1 MDNATNTPLR
11 MQNGTIEDKDVNI
24 SRENCCSSKKNIY
37 LRSLKMTLML
47 MCFVG
52 FFFNSF
58 IIFKQ
63 FIGNETVTSTKIHE
77 NKELYLPSITLCGF
91 SGFKRI
97 VDDYSDLKL
106 ENFVNNTIELS
117 EILITAFDTEQNSID
132 PKDVLEHNGNKTNPW
147 KIRTTFSAYRGR
159 CYTIEYRKKVSTLI
173 LFF

>member
-24 SRENCCSSKKNIY
+24 SRGNSCNSRKQIL

-106 ENFVNNTIELS
+106 ENYVNNTIELN
-117 EILITAFDTEQNSID
+117 EILITAFDNENNSID
-132 PKDVLEHNGNKTNPW
+132 PKDVLEHNVNNTNPW
-147 KIRTTFSAYRGR
+147 KILTTFSAYRGR
-159 CYTIEYRKKVSTLI
+159 CYTIEYRKKVCILI
-173 LFF
+173 SFF

>member
-117 EILITAFDTEQNSID
+117 EILITAFDNENNSID
-132 PKDVLEHNGNKTNPW
+132 PKDVLEHNVNQTNPW
-147 KIRTTFSAYRGR
+147 KILTTFSAYRGR
-159 CYTIEYRKKVSTLI
+159 CYTLEYRKKV
-173 LFF
+173 

>member
-1 MDNATNTPLR
+1 MDNATNTPFR
-11 MQNGTIEDKDVNI
+11 IHDNTTEDKNVNV
-24 SRENCCSSKKNIY
+24 STGNSCNSKKNIY
-37 LRSLKMTLML
+37 LRSLKIALIKL
-47 MCFVG
+47 CFVG

-106 ENFVNNTIELS
+106 ENYVKNTIELN
-117 EILITAFDTEQNSID
+117 EILITAFDNDHDSIN
-132 PKDVLEHNGNKTNPW
+132 PKDLLVRRVNESNVW
-147 KIRTTFSAYRGR
+147 RIITTFSAYRGR
-159 CYTIEYRKKVSTLI
+159 CYTIEYRKKV
-173 LFF
+173 

>member
-24 SRENCCSSKKNIY
+24 SRGNSCNSRKQIL

-106 ENFVNNTIELS
+106 ENYVKNTIELN
-117 EILITAFDTEQNSID
+117 EILITAFDYDHNSIN
-132 PKDVLEHNGNKTNPW
+132 PKDLLVRRVNESNVW
-147 KIRTTFSAYRGR
+147 RIITTFSAYRGR
-159 CYTIEYRKKVSTLI
+159 CYTIEYRKKV
-173 LFF
+173 